1 MTALLVVATQAG
13 AGKTA
18 LCAGLGSLLRQ
29 DGAQPAYR
37 RLRWSGDADRQ
48 PEADALFIAGLF
60 GLAGAP
66 PRDVPRGGHAGSEEP
81 RTPRP
86 EPRDPRLG
94 PALAAG
100 DGDPLLVEA
109 PGGLFEE
116 GVAAWLSPVAEALD
130 ARVLVVG
137 RFCNALRPA
146 KLAPLLAP
154 LRQRVVG
161 LVINAV
167 PSERRGWVG
176 ATLAAEFDRAGIP
189 VLGQIPLDRTMLS
202 LTVGELA
209 LAIDGNVLC
218 CEERSDDLLLHYLIG
233 GRSWDPAT
241 PYLRRQSGFAFI
253 TRGDLQDV
261 LLAAT
266 AAPTTRCLVLTHGVA
281 PSIAIRYRAE
291 EAEIPIVVTPHDTVE
306 TMRRIDAAL
315 LRLRFSHPQKLDAW
329 RQVLVEHLSL
339 EALGLAPA
347 QPAAV

>member
-1 MTALLVVATQAG
+1 MTTLLVVATQPG
-13 AGKTA
+13 AGKTT
-18 LCAGLGSLLRQ
+18 LCVGLGSLLLQ

-37 RLRWSGDADRQ
+37 RLRWAGDADLQ
-48 PEADALFIAGLF
+48 PEADARFIAGLF
-60 GLAGAP
+60 GVSGACTEV
-66 PRDVPRGGHAGSEEP
+66 PRDGEPSVASLPGVGPGGE
-81 RTPRP
+81 
-86 EPRDPRLG
+86 
-94 PALAAG
+94 G
-100 DGDPLLVEA
+100 DTLLVEA

-146 KLAPLLAP
+146 KLTPLLAP
-154 LRQRVVG
+154 LRQRLAG

-176 ATLAAEFDRAGIP
+176 ATLAPEFERAGIA

-209 LAIDGNVLC
+209 QAIDGNILC
-218 CEERSDDLLLHYLIG
+218 CDQRSDELLLHYLIG

-266 AAPTTRCLVLTHGVA
+266 AAATTRSLVLTHGVA

-291 EAEIPIVVTPHDTVE
+291 EAEIPIVLTPHDTVE

-315 LRLRFSHPQKLDAW
+315 LRLRFSHSQKIDHW
-329 RQVLVEHLSL
+329 RLLLAEHLRVD
-339 EALGLAPA
+339 ALGLAPA
-347 QPAAV
+347 EPAAV